1 MPNSVVRKFM
11 MWWFDTP
18 FSPWVCTNISVDFTA
33 AQSYLDAVN
42 KVSSSRVSVQ
52 HLICAAIAA
61 SLDRHR
67 YANSRVVAGR
77 IDHPEHVSIAIPVNL
92 LGHRCGERRE
102 LGLTILAKA
111 ETLSLLELSQLS
123 QKQLQVERSGK
134 IENQFLQRIL
144 WIADRLPQSI
154 SSLLL
159 SLIDFTLKRSWVWS
173 RAQKAFPITAGLS
186 NPGAVFD
193 LEEGILLRAN
203 SVHLPQ
209 RLAAVGTFWGVT
221 TVQDEVVV
229 VKKQPAVRPMLPV
242 MLVFDHRIMDG
253 VRAGKML
260 MTFHSIIQNPA
271 DFFGAQGDSCIG
283 DS

>member
-33 AQSYLDAVN
+33 AQKYLSAIN
-42 KVSSSRVSVQ
+42 QEASSRISVQ

-77 IDHPEHVSIAIPVNL
+77 IDHPEQRIAIPVNL
-92 LGHRCGERRE
+92 LISAGSAES
-102 LGLTILAKA
+102 LMTILAKA
-111 ETLSLLELSQLS
+111 ETLSLRELSQLS

-134 IENQFLQRIL
+134 IENTFLQRIL

-154 SSLLL
+154 SSILL
-159 SLIDFTLKRSWVWS
+159 SMIDFTLKRSWIWR

-229 VKKQPAVRPMLPV
+229 VDKSPAVRPMLPV

-253 VRAGKML
+253 ASRQNA

-271 DFFGAQGDSCIG
+271 DFFGAQGDTIIG